1 MVDFLKSGQVGTI
14 ELNETRKMR
23 ELNEIRKMRNE
34 IANRW
39 SSLGS
44 KTVNEGKTNYQSK
57 QLLNTID
64 LIKRLIQL
72 I

>member
-14 ELNETRKMR
+14 ELNET
-23 ELNEIRKMRNE
+23 RKMRNE

-44 KTVNEGKTNYQSK
+44 KTVNEGKTNYQYQK
-57 QLLNTID
+57 NERTYQYQKNE
-64 LIKRLIQL
+64 KRNR
-72 I
+72 